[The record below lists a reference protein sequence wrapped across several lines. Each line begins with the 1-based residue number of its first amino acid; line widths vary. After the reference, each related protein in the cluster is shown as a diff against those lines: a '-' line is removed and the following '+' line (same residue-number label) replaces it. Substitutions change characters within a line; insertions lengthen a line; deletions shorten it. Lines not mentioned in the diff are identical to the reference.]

1 MNRAKFNLSSW
12 AIAHQQLVSFLLLII
27 MVGGY
32 LSFTSLSRDEDPAF
46 TIKTAVISAQ
56 WPGATPEEMVNLVTD
71 PIEKAVQEL
80 PWFDSVE
87 SQTRKGFTEITLN
100 LRDDTPPE
108 QVKPVW
114 QQLRKKMQDITAL
127 LPEQVSPP
135 VVNDEYDATYGTI
148 YGITAEGF
156 TLSETRD
163 VVDNIQ
169 RQLRSVKDIGRTIQV
184 GIQTEQVVLSFSAR
198 QLAAMGIAP
207 DEIIAAIRSNNAV
220 TPSGTLRTERDR
232 LSVDVTGTRLTE
244 EALKQITLRKG
255 DRTLALSDIVTIER
269 KPDSTPS
276 PVFHVNGQPALG
288 IAVAMLPG
296 GNMLQFGQD
305 LDLQLAKIQ
314 AGLPQGITIT
324 KIANQPAIVDE
335 AVDGFLHVLMEAIV
349 IVLAVSFVS
358 LGLRAGLVVALAIPI
373 VLALTFT
380 GMELAGIGLQRIS
393 LGALIIALG
402 LLVDDAMITIE
413 SMISHLEKGE
423 PLRKAASSAF
433 VKTAFPMLTGTL
445 VMIAGFIPVGFA
457 KSMAGEYCYSLFAV
471 ILISLISSWI
481 VAVLFSPL
489 SGVWLL
495 SGARV
500 PQHQE
505 SQGRL
510 SRAFERIITLTL
522 QHRLAVTLSS
532 VVLLG
537 CSLWSSQWLKSE
549 FFPSSDRPELLI
561 SLTLPENSTQQLT
574 EKETHR
580 LEAILSKE
588 EGVKQYSSYI
598 GTGAVRFYLPM
609 DLLSDAEN
617 IAQLVVVAKDLDTRN
632 ALQTKLSAILRD
644 RFSDIVTR
652 ISPLELGPPVG
663 WPLKY
668 RVSGPDFNQTR
679 ISARQLSALL
689 AKDNRITGLNLT
701 AGDPQR
707 TVDVKVNQAS
717 ASQAG
722 LTTEQISNVL
732 NMFYTGLPVTALR
745 EQNRRTDVVLQGNEA
760 ERKDLFNLEGLLITT
775 QTGAK
780 VPLSQVASFSWE
792 LTNPVI
798 QRRDREA
805 SVTVQ
810 GDVTG
815 GQNVDSVVSDLTPAI
830 AQFRQQLPPGYSLTV
845 SGVSEES
852 DKGNDSLMSVLP
864 VTVIIMLVVMMIQ
877 LQSYSRVILATL
889 MAPFGFIGVV
899 GALLPSG
906 TPLGFVALLGV
917 IALSGMIIR
926 NAIILISEVDENLK
940 AGLGD
945 SESIRRATLHRSRP
959 IMLTACAAIFGMIP
973 IAGQVFWGPMAFA
986 IIGGLV
992 AATFFTL
999 TLLPALLSYLLEYE
1013 RAKEPGKQIR

>member
-1 MNRAKFNLSSW
+1 MSTGKFNLSSW
-12 AIAHQQLVSFLLLII
+12 AIAHQQMVSFLLLII
-27 MVGGY
+27 MFGGY

-46 TIKTAVISAQ
+46 TIKTALISAQ
-56 WPGATPEEMVNLVTD
+56 WPGATPEEMVSLVTD
-71 PIEKAVQEL
+71 PIEKSVQEL

-87 SQTRKGFTEITLN
+87 SQTRNGSTEVTLN

-114 QQLRKKMQDITAL
+114 QQLRKKMQDITAQ
-127 LPEQVSPP
+127 LPEQVTPP

-148 YGITAEGF
+148 FGITTDGF
-156 TLSETRD
+156 TLTETRD
-163 VVDNIQ
+163 MVDNIQ
-169 RQLRSVKDIGRTIQV
+169 RQLRTVKDIGKTIQI

-198 QLAAMGIAP
+198 QIASMGISP
-207 DEIIAAIRSNNAV
+207 DDIIAAIRHNNAV
-220 TPSGTLRTERDR
+220 TPSGTLRTMNDR
-232 LSVDVTGTRLTE
+232 VSVDVTGTQLTE
-244 EALKQITLRKG
+244 ETLKHIHLTAGGRTVALT
-255 DRTLALSDIVTIER
+255 DIVSIER
-269 KPDSTPS
+269 TREGIPS
-276 PVFHVNGQPALG
+276 PLFHVNGQPAMG

-296 GNMLQFGQD
+296 GNMLQFGHD
-305 LDLQLAKIQ
+305 LDLQLEKIKSD
-314 AGLPQGITIT
+314 LPHGINIT

-358 LGLRAGLVVALAIPI
+358 LGLRAGLVVAVAIPI

-471 ILISLISSWI
+471 IFISLISSWV

-495 SGARV
+495 SGAKIRA
-500 PQHQE
+500 HDE
-505 SQGRL
+505 SKGRL
-510 SRAFERIITLTL
+510 SRAYETLIELTL
-522 QHRLAVTLSS
+522 KHRMAVTLSS
-532 VVLLG
+532 IVFLG
-537 CSLWSSQWLKSE
+537 LSIWSSQWLKSE
-549 FFPSSDRPELLI
+549 FFPASDRPELLI

-574 EKETHR
+574 ERETHR
-580 LEAILSKE
+580 LEDILNKE

-609 DLLSDAEN
+609 DLMSDAEN
-617 IAQLVVVAKDLDTRN
+617 IAQLVVVAKDLESRN

-679 ISARQLSALL
+679 LYARQLSAMM
-689 AKDNRITGLNLT
+689 AKDPRVTGLNLT

-707 TVDVKVNQAS
+707 SVAVNINQAS
-717 ASQAG
+717 ASMTG
-722 LTTEQISNVL
+722 LTTEQISNTL
-732 NMFYTGLPVTALR
+732 NMFYSGLPVTELR
-745 EQNRRTDVVLQGNEA
+745 EQNHRTDVVLQGSEVD
-760 ERKDLFNLEGLLITT
+760 RKNLSGLEGTLITT
-775 QTGAK
+775 PGGAK
-780 VPLSQVASFSWE
+780 IPLSQLASFTWD
-792 LTNPVI
+792 LKNPMI

-810 GDVTG
+810 GDVNS
-815 GQNVDSVVSDLTPAI
+815 GQNVDSVVNDLTPAI
-830 AQFRQQLPPGYSLTV
+830 DRFRQELPAGYTVAV
-845 SGVSEES
+845 SGASEES

-864 VTVIIMLVVMMIQ
+864 VTVIIMLGVMMVQ
-877 LQSYSRVILATL
+877 LQSYSRVVLATL

-899 GALLPSG
+899 AALLPTG

-926 NAIILISEVDENLK
+926 NAIILIAEVDENLK
-940 AGLGD
+940 SGLNNID
-945 SESIRRATLHRSRP
+945 SIRNATLHRARP

-973 IAGQVFWGPMAFA
+973 IARQVFWGPMAFA

-999 TLLPALLSYLLEYE
+999 TLLPALLSYLLEFE
-1013 RAKEPGKQIR
+1013 RRGHQKGH

>member
-1 MNRAKFNLSSW
+1 MNTGKFNLSSW

-27 MVGGY
+27 MAGGY
-32 LSFTSLSRDEDPAF
+32 LSFTLLSRDEDPAF

-56 WPGATPEEMVNLVTD
+56 WPGATPEEMVSLVTD
-71 PIEKAVQEL
+71 PIEKSVQEL

-87 SQTRKGFTEITLN
+87 SQTRNGSTEVTLN
-100 LRDDTPPE
+100 LRDDTPPA

-135 VVNDEYDATYGTI
+135 IVNDEYDATYGTI
-148 YGITAEGF
+148 FGITADGF
-156 TLSETRD
+156 SVSETRD
-163 VVDNIQ
+163 IVDNIQ
-169 RQLRSVKDIGRTIQV
+169 RQLRSVKGIGKTIQV
-184 GIQTEQVVLSFSAR
+184 GIQSEQVMLSFSAR
-198 QLAAMGIAP
+198 QIASMGISP
-207 DEIIAAIRSNNAV
+207 DDIIAAIRDNNAV
-220 TPSGTLRTERDR
+220 TPSGTLRTKNDR
-232 LSVDVTGTRLTE
+232 VSVDVTGTQLTE
-244 EALKQITLRKG
+244 ETLKNTSLNVGGRTIALT
-255 DRTLALSDIVTIER
+255 DIVNIKRTHEGT
-269 KPDSTPS
+269 SS
-276 PVFHVNGQPALG
+276 PLFHVNGQPALG

-305 LDLQLAKIQ
+305 LDLQLEKIKS
-314 AGLPQGITIT
+314 GLPHGITIT

-335 AVDGFLHVLMEAIV
+335 AVDGFLHVLMEAII

-358 LGLRAGLVVALAIPI
+358 LGLRAGLVVAVAIPI

-413 SMISHLEKGE
+413 SMISNLEKGE

-433 VKTAFPMLTGTL
+433 VKTALPMLTGTL

-471 ILISLISSWI
+471 IFISLISSWV

-495 SGARV
+495 SDAKIR
-500 PQHQE
+500 HHDE
-505 SQGRL
+505 SKGRL
-510 SRAFERIITLTL
+510 LCAYEFIIAFTLK
-522 QHRLAVTLSS
+522 HRLAVTLSS
-532 VVLLG
+532 VALLG
-537 CSLWSSQWLKSE
+537 LSVWSSQWLKSE
-549 FFPSSDRPELLI
+549 FFPASDRPELLI

-574 EKETHR
+574 ERETHR
-580 LEAILSKE
+580 LEEIINKE
-588 EGVKQYSSYI
+588 AGVKQYSSYI

-609 DLLSDAEN
+609 DLMSDAEN
-617 IAQLVVVAKDLDTRN
+617 IAQVVVVAKDLEARN
-632 ALQTKLSAILRD
+632 ALQTKLSIILRD
-644 RFSDIVTR
+644 RFSNIVTR

-679 ISARQLSALL
+679 VYAQQLSATM
-689 AKDNRITGLNLT
+689 AKDPRITGLNLT
-701 AGDPQR
+701 TGDPQR
-707 TVDVKVNQAS
+707 SVDVNVNQAY
-717 ASQAG
+717 ASMTG

-732 NMFYTGLPVTALR
+732 NMFYTGLPVTELR
-745 EQNRRTDVVLQGNEA
+745 EKNHRTYVVLQGSEA
-760 ERKDLFNLEGLLITT
+760 DRNNLSNLEGTLITT
-775 QTGAK
+775 HNGAK
-780 VPLSQVASFSWE
+780 VPLSQVASFSWV
-792 LTNPVI
+792 LKNPMI

-805 SVTVQ
+805 SITVQ
-810 GDVTG
+810 GDVNS
-815 GQNVDSVVSDLTPAI
+815 GQNVDNVVNDLTPVI
-830 AQFRQQLPPGYSLTV
+830 ERFKEKLPVGYSVAV
-845 SGVSEES
+845 SGASEES

-864 VTVIIMLVVMMIQ
+864 VTIIIMLGVMMVQ
-877 LQSYSRVILATL
+877 LQSYSRVVLATL
-889 MAPFGFIGVV
+889 MAPFGFV
-899 GALLPSG
+899 GIVCALLPTG

-926 NAIILISEVDENLK
+926 NAIILIAEVDENLK
-940 AGLGD
+940 AGL
-945 SESIRRATLHRSRP
+945 SNIESIHNATLHRARP

-973 IAGQVFWGPMAFA
+973 IARQVFWGPMAFA

-992 AATFFTL
+992 AATIFTL

-1013 RAKEPGKQIR
+1013 HAKKSKGH

>member
-1 MNRAKFNLSSW
+1 MNTGKFNLSSW

-32 LSFTSLSRDEDPAF
+32 LSFTTLSRDEDPAF

-56 WPGATPEEMVNLVTD
+56 WPGATPEEMVSLVTD
-71 PIEKAVQEL
+71 PIEKSVQEL
-80 PWFDSVE
+80 PWFDNVE
-87 SQTRKGFTEITLN
+87 SQTRNGSTVVTLN

-127 LPEQVSPP
+127 LPDQVTPP

-148 YGITAEGF
+148 FGITADGF
-156 TLSETRD
+156 TLTETREM
-163 VVDNIQ
+163 VDNIQ
-169 RQLRSVKDIGRTIQV
+169 RQLRTVKDIGKTIQV
-184 GIQTEQVVLSFSAR
+184 GIQTEQIVLSFSAR
-198 QLAAMGIAP
+198 QIASMGISP
-207 DEIIAAIRSNNAV
+207 DDIIAAIRHNNAV
-220 TPSGTLRTERDR
+220 TPSGTLRTKNDR
-232 LSVDVTGTRLTE
+232 VSIDVTGAQMTE
-244 EALKQITLRKG
+244 EALKHIRLTAG
-255 DRTLALSDIVTIER
+255 GRTVALTDIVSIER
-269 KPDSTPS
+269 TREGTPS
-276 PVFHVNGQPALG
+276 PLFHVNGQPAMG

-296 GNMLQFGQD
+296 GNMLQFGHD
-305 LDLQLAKIQ
+305 LDLQMEKIKSS
-314 AGLPQGITIT
+314 LPHGISIT

-335 AVDGFLHVLMEAIV
+335 AVDGFLHVLREAIV

-358 LGLRAGLVVALAIPI
+358 LGLRAGLVVAVAIPI

-380 GMELAGIGLQRIS
+380 GMDLAGIGLQRIS

-471 ILISLISSWI
+471 IFISLISSWV

-495 SGARV
+495 SGAKIR
-500 PQHQE
+500 PHYD
-505 SQGRL
+505 SKGRL
-510 SRAFERIITLTL
+510 SRAYESLIELTL
-522 QHRLAVTLSS
+522 KHRMAVTLSS
-532 VVLLG
+532 IALLG
-537 CSLWSSQWLKSE
+537 LSVWSSQWLKSE
-549 FFPSSDRPELLI
+549 FFPASDRPELLI

-574 EKETHR
+574 ERESHR
-580 LEAILSKE
+580 LEEILNKE

-609 DLLSDAEN
+609 DLMSDAEN
-617 IAQLVVVAKDLDTRN
+617 IAQLVVVAKDLESRN
-632 ALQTKLSAILRD
+632 ALQTKLSAILRE

-679 ISARQLSALL
+679 LYARQLSAMM
-689 AKDNRITGLNLT
+689 AKDPRVNGLNLT

-707 TVDVKVNQAS
+707 SIVVNINQAS
-717 ASQAG
+717 ASMVG

-732 NMFYTGLPVTALR
+732 NMFYSGLPVTELR
-745 EQNRRTDVVLQGNEA
+745 EQNHRTDVVLQGSEVD
-760 ERKDLFNLEGLLITT
+760 RKNLSGLEGTLITT
-775 QTGAK
+775 PDGAK
-780 VPLSQVASFSWE
+780 IPLSQVASFIWD
-792 LTNPVI
+792 LKNPMI

-810 GDVTG
+810 GDVIS
-815 GQNVDSVVSDLTPAI
+815 GQNVDSVVSDLAPAI
-830 AQFRQQLPPGYSLTV
+830 EQFRQKLPVGYTVAV
-845 SGVSEES
+845 SGASEES

-864 VTVIIMLVVMMIQ
+864 VTVIIMLGVMMVQ
-877 LQSYSRVILATL
+877 LQSYSRVVLATI

-899 GALLPSG
+899 GALLPTG

-926 NAIILISEVDENLK
+926 NAIILIAEVDENLK
-940 AGLGD
+940 AGLSNID
-945 SESIRRATLHRSRP
+945 SIRNAALHRARP

-973 IAGQVFWGPMAFA
+973 IARQVFWGPMAFA

-999 TLLPALLSYLLEYE
+999 TLIPALLSYLLEHE
-1013 RAKEPGKQIR
+1013 RRGQQEGQ

>member
-56 WPGATPEEMVNLVTD
+56 WPGATPEEMVSLVTD

-276 PVFHVNGQPALG
+276 PVFHVNGQPAMG

-358 LGLRAGLVVALAIPI
+358 LGLRAGLVVAVAIPI

-549 FFPSSDRPELLI
+549 FFPASDRPELLI

-689 AKDNRITGLNLT
+689 AKDSRITGLNLT

-717 ASQAG
+717 ASMAG
-722 LTTEQISNVL
+722 LTTEQIANVL
-732 NMFYTGLPVTALR
+732 NMFYSGLPVTALR
-745 EQNRRTDVVLQGNEA
+745 EQKRRTDVVLQGNEA

-805 SVTVQ
+805 SLTVQ

-940 AGLGD
+940 AGLSNG
-945 SESIRRATLHRSRP
+945 ESIRRATLHRARP

>member
-1 MNRAKFNLSSW
+1 MNSSKFNLSSW

-56 WPGATPEEMVNLVTD
+56 WPGATPEEMVSLVTD

-87 SQTRKGFTEITLN
+87 SQTRKGSTEVTLN

-127 LPEQVSPP
+127 LPEQVTPP

-148 YGITAEGF
+148 FGITTDGF
-156 TLSETRD
+156 TLNETRD
-163 VVDNIQ
+163 IVDNIQ
-169 RQLRSVKDIGRTIQV
+169 RQLRTVKDIGKTVQV

-198 QLAAMGIAP
+198 QIASMGISP
-207 DEIIAAIRSNNAV
+207 DDIIAAIRHNNAV
-220 TPSGTLRTERDR
+220 TPSGTLRTINDR
-232 LSVDVTGTRLTE
+232 VSVDVAGTQMTEETLKHIRLTAGGRTV
-244 EALKQITLRKG
+244 ALT
-255 DRTLALSDIVTIER
+255 DIVSIER
-269 KPDSTPS
+269 TREGTPS
-276 PVFHVNGQPALG
+276 PLFQVNGQPAMG

-296 GNMLQFGQD
+296 GNMLQFGHD
-305 LDLQLAKIQ
+305 LDLQLEKIKSD
-314 AGLPQGITIT
+314 LPHGINIT

-358 LGLRAGLVVALAIPI
+358 LGLRAGLVVAIAIPI

-471 ILISLISSWI
+471 IFISLISSWV

-495 SGARV
+495 SGEKIR
-500 PQHQE
+500 PHE
-505 SQGRL
+505 ENKGRL
-510 SRAFERIITLTL
+510 SRAYEALIELTL
-522 QHRLAVTLSS
+522 KHRMAVTLSS
-532 VVLLG
+532 IALLG
-537 CSLWSSQWLKSE
+537 LSVWSSQWLKSE
-549 FFPSSDRPELLI
+549 FFPASDRPELLI

-574 EKETHR
+574 ERETHR
-580 LEAILSKE
+580 LEEILSKE
-588 EGVKQYSSYI
+588 EGLKQYSSYI

-609 DLLSDAEN
+609 DLMSDAEN
-617 IAQLVVVAKDLDTRN
+617 IAQLVVVANDLESRN

-679 ISARQLSALL
+679 LYARQLSAMM
-689 AKDNRITGLNLT
+689 AKDPRVTGLNLT

-707 TVDVKVNQAS
+707 SVAVNVDQAS
-717 ASQAG
+717 ASMTG
-722 LTTEQISNVL
+722 LTTEQISNTL
-732 NMFYTGLPVTALR
+732 NMFYSGLPVTELR
-745 EQNRRTDVVLQGNEA
+745 ERNHRTDVVLQGS
-760 ERKDLFNLEGLLITT
+760 ERDRNNLSGLEGTLITT
-775 QTGAK
+775 PDGAK
-780 VPLSQVASFSWE
+780 IPLSQLASFTWD
-792 LTNPVI
+792 LKNPMI

-810 GDVTG
+810 GDVNS
-815 GQNVDSVVSDLTPAI
+815 GQNVDSVVNDLTPAI
-830 AQFRQQLPPGYSLTV
+830 ERFRQELPAGYTVAV
-845 SGVSEES
+845 SGASEES

-864 VTVIIMLVVMMIQ
+864 VTVIIMLGVMMVQ
-877 LQSYSRVILATL
+877 LQSYSRVVLATL

-899 GALLPSG
+899 GALLPTG

-926 NAIILISEVDENLK
+926 NAIILIAEVDENLK
-940 AGLGD
+940 AGLSNID
-945 SESIRRATLHRSRP
+945 SIRNAALHRARP

-973 IAGQVFWGPMAFA
+973 IARQVFWGPMAFA

-1013 RAKEPGKQIR
+1013 RRGQQKEH

>member
-1 MNRAKFNLSSW
+1 MNTGKFNLSSW

-32 LSFTSLSRDEDPAF
+32 LSFSSLSRDEDPAF

-56 WPGATPEEMVNLVTD
+56 WPGATPEEMVSLVTD
-71 PIEKAVQEL
+71 PIEKSVQEL

-87 SQTRKGFTEITLN
+87 SQTRNGSTEVTLN

-127 LPEQVSPP
+127 LPEQVTPP

-148 YGITAEGF
+148 LGITADGF
-156 TLSETRD
+156 TLTETREM
-163 VVDNIQ
+163 VDNIQ
-169 RQLRSVKDIGRTIQV
+169 SQLRTVKDIGKTIQV
-184 GIQTEQVVLSFSAR
+184 GIQTEQIVLSFSAR
-198 QLAAMGIAP
+198 QIASMGISP
-207 DEIIAAIRSNNAV
+207 DDIIAAIRHNNAV
-220 TPSGTLRTERDR
+220 TPSGTLRTKNDR
-232 LSVDVTGTRLTE
+232 VSIDVTGAQMTE
-244 EALKQITLRKG
+244 ESLKHIHLTAGGRTVALT
-255 DRTLALSDIVTIER
+255 DIVSIER
-269 KPDSTPS
+269 TREGTPS
-276 PVFHVNGQPALG
+276 PLFHVNGQPAMG
-288 IAVAMLPG
+288 IAIAMLPG
-296 GNMLQFGQD
+296 GNMLQFGHD
-305 LDLQLAKIQ
+305 LDLQLEKIKSD
-314 AGLPQGITIT
+314 LPHGINIT

-358 LGLRAGLVVALAIPI
+358 LGLRAGLVVAVAIPI

-380 GMELAGIGLQRIS
+380 GMDLAGIGLQRIS

-471 ILISLISSWI
+471 IFISLISSWV

-495 SGARV
+495 SGAKIRS
-500 PQHQE
+500 HDE
-505 SQGRL
+505 SKGRL
-510 SRAFERIITLTL
+510 SRAYESLIELTL
-522 QHRLAVTLSS
+522 KHRMAVTLSS
-532 VVLLG
+532 IALLG
-537 CSLWSSQWLKSE
+537 LSVWSSQWLKSE
-549 FFPSSDRPELLI
+549 FFPASDRPELLI

-574 EKETHR
+574 ERETHR
-580 LEAILSKE
+580 LEEILNKE

-609 DLLSDAEN
+609 DLMSDAEN
-617 IAQLVVVAKDLDTRN
+617 IAQLVVVAKDLESRN
-632 ALQTKLSAILRD
+632 TLQTKLSAILRD

-679 ISARQLSALL
+679 LYARQLSAMM
-689 AKDNRITGLNLT
+689 AKDPRVTGLNLT

-707 TVDVKVNQAS
+707 SVAVNVNQAS
-717 ASQAG
+717 ASMAG
-722 LTTEQISNVL
+722 LNTEQISNVL
-732 NMFYTGLPVTALR
+732 NMFYSGLPVTELR
-745 EQNRRTDVVLQGNEA
+745 EQNHRTDVVLQGSEVD
-760 ERKDLFNLEGLLITT
+760 RKNLSGLEGTLITT
-775 QTGAK
+775 QDGAK
-780 VPLSQVASFSWE
+780 IPLSQVASFSWD
-792 LTNPVI
+792 LKNPMI

-810 GDVTG
+810 GDVIS
-815 GQNVDSVVSDLTPAI
+815 GQNVDSVVIDLAPAI
-830 AQFRQQLPPGYSLTV
+830 EKLRQKLPVGYTVAV
-845 SGVSEES
+845 SGASEES

-864 VTVIIMLVVMMIQ
+864 VTVIIMLGVMMVQ
-877 LQSYSRVILATL
+877 LQSYSRVVLATL

-899 GALLPSG
+899 GALLPTG

-926 NAIILISEVDENLK
+926 NAIILIAEVDENLK
-940 AGLGD
+940 TGQSNTD
-945 SESIRRATLHRSRP
+945 SIRNAALHRARP

-973 IAGQVFWGPMAFA
+973 IARQVFWGPMAFA
-986 IIGGLV
+986 IIGGLF

-999 TLLPALLSYLLEYE
+999 TLLPALLSYLLEHE
-1013 RAKEPGKQIR
+1013 HRGQLEGQ

>member
-1 MNRAKFNLSSW
+1 MSTGKFNLSSW
-12 AIAHQQLVSFLLLII
+12 AIAHQQMVSFLLLII
-27 MVGGY
+27 MFGGY

-46 TIKTAVISAQ
+46 TIKTALISAQ
-56 WPGATPEEMVNLVTD
+56 WPGATPEEMVSLVTD
-71 PIEKAVQEL
+71 PIEKSVQEL

-87 SQTRKGFTEITLN
+87 SQTRNGSTEVTLN

-114 QQLRKKMQDITAL
+114 QQLRKKMQDITAQ
-127 LPEQVSPP
+127 LPEQVTPP

-148 YGITAEGF
+148 FGITTDGF
-156 TLSETRD
+156 TLTETRD
-163 VVDNIQ
+163 MVDNIQ
-169 RQLRSVKDIGRTIQV
+169 RQLRTVKDIGKTIQI

-198 QLAAMGIAP
+198 QIASMGISP
-207 DEIIAAIRSNNAV
+207 DDIIAAIRHNNAV
-220 TPSGTLRTERDR
+220 TPSGTLRTMNDR
-232 LSVDVTGTRLTE
+232 VSVDVTGTQLTE
-244 EALKQITLRKG
+244 ETLKHIHLTAGGRTVALT
-255 DRTLALSDIVTIER
+255 DIVSIER
-269 KPDSTPS
+269 TREGIPS
-276 PVFHVNGQPALG
+276 PLFHVNGQPAMG

-296 GNMLQFGQD
+296 GNMLQFGHD
-305 LDLQLAKIQ
+305 LDLQLEKIKSD
-314 AGLPQGITIT
+314 LPHGINIT

-358 LGLRAGLVVALAIPI
+358 LGLRAGLVVAVAIPI

-471 ILISLISSWI
+471 IFISLISSWV

-495 SGARV
+495 SGAKIRA
-500 PQHQE
+500 HDE
-505 SQGRL
+505 SKGRL
-510 SRAFERIITLTL
+510 SRAYETLIELTL
-522 QHRLAVTLSS
+522 KHRMAVTLSS
-532 VVLLG
+532 IVFLG
-537 CSLWSSQWLKSE
+537 LSIWSSQWLKSE
-549 FFPSSDRPELLI
+549 FFPASDRPELLI

-574 EKETHR
+574 ERETHR
-580 LEAILSKE
+580 LEDILNKE

-609 DLLSDAEN
+609 DLMSDAEN
-617 IAQLVVVAKDLDTRN
+617 IAQLVVVAKDLESRN

-679 ISARQLSALL
+679 LYARQLSAMM
-689 AKDNRITGLNLT
+689 AKDPRVTGLNLT

-707 TVDVKVNQAS
+707 SVAVNVNQAS
-717 ASQAG
+717 ASMTG
-722 LTTEQISNVL
+722 LTTQQISNTL
-732 NMFYTGLPVTALR
+732 NMFYSGLPVTELR
-745 EQNRRTDVVLQGNEA
+745 EQNHRTDVVLQGSEVD
-760 ERKDLFNLEGLLITT
+760 RKNLSGLEGTLITT
-775 QTGAK
+775 PGGAK
-780 VPLSQVASFSWE
+780 IPLSQLASFTWD
-792 LTNPVI
+792 LKNPMI

-810 GDVTG
+810 GDVNS
-815 GQNVDSVVSDLTPAI
+815 GQNVDSVVNDLTPAI
-830 AQFRQQLPPGYSLTV
+830 DRFRQELPAGYTVAV
-845 SGVSEES
+845 SGASEES

-864 VTVIIMLVVMMIQ
+864 VTVIIMLGVMMVQ
-877 LQSYSRVILATL
+877 LQSYSRVVLATL

-899 GALLPSG
+899 AALLPTG

-926 NAIILISEVDENLK
+926 NAIILIAEVDENLK
-940 AGLGD
+940 SGLNNID
-945 SESIRRATLHRSRP
+945 SIRNATLHRARP

-973 IAGQVFWGPMAFA
+973 IARQVFWGPMAFA

-999 TLLPALLSYLLEYE
+999 TLLPALLSYLLEFE
-1013 RAKEPGKQIR
+1013 RRGHQKGH

>member
-1 MNRAKFNLSSW
+1 MSTGKFNLSSW
-12 AIAHQQLVSFLLLII
+12 AIAHQQMVSFLLLII
-27 MVGGY
+27 MFGGY

-46 TIKTAVISAQ
+46 TIKTALISAQ
-56 WPGATPEEMVNLVTD
+56 WPGATPEEMVSLVTD
-71 PIEKAVQEL
+71 PIEKSVQEL

-87 SQTRKGFTEITLN
+87 SQTRNGSTEVTLN

-114 QQLRKKMQDITAL
+114 QQLRKKMQDITAQ
-127 LPEQVSPP
+127 LPEQVTPP

-148 YGITAEGF
+148 FGITTDGF
-156 TLSETRD
+156 TLTETRD
-163 VVDNIQ
+163 MVDNIQ
-169 RQLRSVKDIGRTIQV
+169 RQLRTVKDIGKTIQI

-198 QLAAMGIAP
+198 QIASMGISP
-207 DEIIAAIRSNNAV
+207 DDIIAAIRHNNAV
-220 TPSGTLRTERDR
+220 TPSGTLRTMNDR
-232 LSVDVTGTRLTE
+232 VSVDVTGTQLTE
-244 EALKQITLRKG
+244 ETLKHIHLTAGGRTVALT
-255 DRTLALSDIVTIER
+255 DIVSIER
-269 KPDSTPS
+269 TREGIPS
-276 PVFHVNGQPALG
+276 PLFHVNGQPAMG

-296 GNMLQFGQD
+296 GNMLQFGHD
-305 LDLQLAKIQ
+305 LDLQLEKIKSD
-314 AGLPQGITIT
+314 LPHGINIT

-358 LGLRAGLVVALAIPI
+358 LGLRAGLVVAVAIPI

-471 ILISLISSWI
+471 IFISLISSWV

-495 SGARV
+495 SGAKIRA
-500 PQHQE
+500 HDE
-505 SQGRL
+505 SKGRL
-510 SRAFERIITLTL
+510 SRAYETLIELTL
-522 QHRLAVTLSS
+522 KHRMAVTLSS
-532 VVLLG
+532 IVFLG
-537 CSLWSSQWLKSE
+537 LSIWSSQWLKSE
-549 FFPSSDRPELLI
+549 FFPASDRPELLI

-574 EKETHR
+574 ERETHR
-580 LEAILSKE
+580 LEDILNKE

-609 DLLSDAEN
+609 DLMSDAEN
-617 IAQLVVVAKDLDTRN
+617 IAQLVVVAKDLESRN

-679 ISARQLSALL
+679 LYARQLSAMM
-689 AKDNRITGLNLT
+689 AKDPRVTGLNLT

-707 TVDVKVNQAS
+707 SVAVNVNQAS
-717 ASQAG
+717 ASMTG
-722 LTTEQISNVL
+722 LTTQQISNTL
-732 NMFYTGLPVTALR
+732 NMFYSGLPVTELR
-745 EQNRRTDVVLQGNEA
+745 EQNHRTDVVLQGSEVD
-760 ERKDLFNLEGLLITT
+760 RKNLSGQEGTLITT
-775 QTGAK
+775 PGGAK
-780 VPLSQVASFSWE
+780 IPLSQLASFTWD
-792 LTNPVI
+792 LKNPMI

-810 GDVTG
+810 GDVNS
-815 GQNVDSVVSDLTPAI
+815 GQNVDSVVNDLTPAI
-830 AQFRQQLPPGYSLTV
+830 DRFRQELPAGYTVAV
-845 SGVSEES
+845 SGASEES

-864 VTVIIMLVVMMIQ
+864 VTVIIMLGVMMVQ
-877 LQSYSRVILATL
+877 LQSYSRVVLATL

-899 GALLPSG
+899 AALLPTG

-926 NAIILISEVDENLK
+926 NAIILIAEVDENLK
-940 AGLGD
+940 SGLNNID
-945 SESIRRATLHRSRP
+945 SIRNATLHRARP

-973 IAGQVFWGPMAFA
+973 IARQVFWGPMAFA

-999 TLLPALLSYLLEYE
+999 TLLPALLSYLLEFE
-1013 RAKEPGKQIR
+1013 RRGHQKGH

>member
-1 MNRAKFNLSSW
+1 MNTSKFNLSSW
-12 AIAHQQLVSFLLLII
+12 AIAHQQMVSFLLLII

-46 TIKTAVISAQ
+46 TIKTALISAQ
-56 WPGATPEEMVNLVTD
+56 WPGATPEEMVSLVTD
-71 PIEKAVQEL
+71 PIEKSVQEL

-87 SQTRKGFTEITLN
+87 SQTRNGSTEVTLN

-127 LPEQVSPP
+127 LPEQVTPP

-148 YGITAEGF
+148 FGITADGF
-156 TLSETRD
+156 TLTETRD
-163 VVDNIQ
+163 MVDNIQ
-169 RQLRSVKDIGRTIQV
+169 RQLRTVKDIGKTIQI

-198 QLAAMGIAP
+198 QIASMGISP
-207 DEIIAAIRSNNAV
+207 DDIIDAIRHNNAV
-220 TPSGTLRTERDR
+220 TPSGTLRTMNDR
-232 LSVDVTGTRLTE
+232 VSVDVTGTQLTEKTLKHIRLTAGGRTV
-244 EALKQITLRKG
+244 ALT
-255 DRTLALSDIVTIER
+255 DIVSIER
-269 KPDSTPS
+269 TREGIPS
-276 PVFHVNGQPALG
+276 PLFHVNGQPAMG

-296 GNMLQFGQD
+296 GNMLQFGHA
-305 LDLQLAKIQ
+305 LDLQLEKIKSD
-314 AGLPQGITIT
+314 LPHGINIT

-358 LGLRAGLVVALAIPI
+358 LGLRAGLVVAVAIPI

-471 ILISLISSWI
+471 IFISLISSWV

-495 SGARV
+495 SGAKIRA
-500 PQHQE
+500 HDG
-505 SQGRL
+505 SKGRL
-510 SRAFERIITLTL
+510 SRAYEALIELTL
-522 QHRLAVTLSS
+522 KHRMVVTLSS
-532 VVLLG
+532 IVLLG
-537 CSLWSSQWLKSE
+537 LSVWSSQWLKSE
-549 FFPSSDRPELLI
+549 FFPASDRPELLI

-574 EKETHR
+574 ERETHR
-580 LEAILSKE
+580 LEDILNKE

-609 DLLSDAEN
+609 DLMSDAEN
-617 IAQLVVVAKDLDTRN
+617 IAQLVVVAKDLESRN

-679 ISARQLSALL
+679 LYARQLSAIM
-689 AKDNRITGLNLT
+689 AKDPRVAGLNLT

-707 TVDVKVNQAS
+707 SVAVNINQAS
-717 ASQAG
+717 ASMTG
-722 LTTEQISNVL
+722 LTTEQISNTL
-732 NMFYTGLPVTALR
+732 NMFYSGLPVTELR
-745 EQNRRTDVVLQGNEA
+745 EQNHRTDVVLQGSEVD
-760 ERKDLFNLEGLLITT
+760 RKNLSGLEGTLITT
-775 QTGAK
+775 PGGAK
-780 VPLSQVASFSWE
+780 IPLSQLASFTWD
-792 LTNPVI
+792 LKNPMI

-810 GDVTG
+810 GDVNS
-815 GQNVDSVVSDLTPAI
+815 GQNVDSVVNDLTPAI
-830 AQFRQQLPPGYSLTV
+830 ERFRQELPAGYTVAV
-845 SGVSEES
+845 SGASEES

-864 VTVIIMLVVMMIQ
+864 VTVIIMLGVMMVQ
-877 LQSYSRVILATL
+877 LQSYSRVVLATL

-899 GALLPSG
+899 AALLPTG

-926 NAIILISEVDENLK
+926 NAIILIAEVDENLK
-940 AGLGD
+940 SGLNNID
-945 SESIRRATLHRSRP
+945 SIRNATLHRARP
-959 IMLTACAAIFGMIP
+959 IILTACAAIFGMIP
-973 IAGQVFWGPMAFA
+973 IARQVFWGPMAFA

-999 TLLPALLSYLLEYE
+999 TLLPALLSYLLEFE
-1013 RAKEPGKQIR
+1013 RRGHQKGH

>member
-1 MNRAKFNLSSW
+1 
-12 AIAHQQLVSFLLLII
+12 
-27 MVGGY
+27 
-32 LSFTSLSRDEDPAF
+32 
-46 TIKTAVISAQ
+46 
-56 WPGATPEEMVNLVTD
+56 
-71 PIEKAVQEL
+71 
-80 PWFDSVE
+80 
-87 SQTRKGFTEITLN
+87 
-100 LRDDTPPE
+100 
-108 QVKPVW
+108 
-114 QQLRKKMQDITAL
+114 
-127 LPEQVSPP
+127 
-135 VVNDEYDATYGTI
+135 
-148 YGITAEGF
+148 
-156 TLSETRD
+156 
-163 VVDNIQ
+163 
-169 RQLRSVKDIGRTIQV
+169 
-184 GIQTEQVVLSFSAR
+184 
-198 QLAAMGIAP
+198 MGISP
-207 DEIIAAIRSNNAV
+207 DDIIAAIRHNNAV
-220 TPSGTLRTERDR
+220 TPSGTLRTMNDR
-232 LSVDVTGTRLTE
+232 VSVDVTGTQLTE
-244 EALKQITLRKG
+244 ETLKHIHLTAGGRTVALT
-255 DRTLALSDIVTIER
+255 DIVSIER
-269 KPDSTPS
+269 TREGIPS
-276 PVFHVNGQPALG
+276 PLFHVNGQPAMG

-296 GNMLQFGQD
+296 GNMLQFGHD
-305 LDLQLAKIQ
+305 LDLQLEKIKSD
-314 AGLPQGITIT
+314 LPHGINIT

-358 LGLRAGLVVALAIPI
+358 LGLRAGLVVAVAIPI

-471 ILISLISSWI
+471 IFISLISSWV

-495 SGARV
+495 SGAKIRA
-500 PQHQE
+500 HDE
-505 SQGRL
+505 SKGRL
-510 SRAFERIITLTL
+510 SRAYETLIELTL
-522 QHRLAVTLSS
+522 KHRMAVTLSS
-532 VVLLG
+532 IVFLG
-537 CSLWSSQWLKSE
+537 LSIWSSQWLKSE
-549 FFPSSDRPELLI
+549 FFPASDRPELLI

-574 EKETHR
+574 ERETHR
-580 LEAILSKE
+580 LEDILNKE

-609 DLLSDAEN
+609 DLMSDAEN
-617 IAQLVVVAKDLDTRN
+617 IAQLVVVAKDLESRN

-679 ISARQLSALL
+679 LYARQLSAMM
-689 AKDNRITGLNLT
+689 AKDPRVTGLNLT

-707 TVDVKVNQAS
+707 SVAVNVNQAS
-717 ASQAG
+717 ASMTG
-722 LTTEQISNVL
+722 LTTQQISNTL
-732 NMFYTGLPVTALR
+732 NMFYSGLPVTELR
-745 EQNRRTDVVLQGNEA
+745 EQNHRTDVVLQGSEVD
-760 ERKDLFNLEGLLITT
+760 RKNLSGQEGTLITT
-775 QTGAK
+775 PGGAK
-780 VPLSQVASFSWE
+780 IPLSQLASFTWD
-792 LTNPVI
+792 LKNPMI

-810 GDVTG
+810 GDVNS
-815 GQNVDSVVSDLTPAI
+815 GQNVDSVVNDLTPAI
-830 AQFRQQLPPGYSLTV
+830 DRFRQELPAGYTVAV
-845 SGVSEES
+845 SGASEES

-864 VTVIIMLVVMMIQ
+864 VTVIIMLGVMMVQ
-877 LQSYSRVILATL
+877 LQSYSRVVLATL

-899 GALLPSG
+899 AALLPTG

-926 NAIILISEVDENLK
+926 NAIILIAEVDENLK
-940 AGLGD
+940 SGLNNID
-945 SESIRRATLHRSRP
+945 SIRNATLHRARP

-973 IAGQVFWGPMAFA
+973 IARQVFWGPMAFA

-999 TLLPALLSYLLEYE
+999 TLLPALLSYLLEFE
-1013 RAKEPGKQIR
+1013 RRGHQKGH

>member
-1 MNRAKFNLSSW
+1 MNTGKFNLSSW

-56 WPGATPEEMVNLVTD
+56 WPGATPEEMVSLVTE
-71 PIEKAVQEL
+71 PIEKSVQEL

-87 SQTRKGFTEITLN
+87 SQTRNGSTEVTLN

-114 QQLRKKMQDITAL
+114 QQLRKKMQDITAQ
-127 LPEQVSPP
+127 LPEQVTLPA
-135 VVNDEYDATYGTI
+135 VNDEYDATYGTI
-148 YGITAEGF
+148 FGITTDGF
-156 TLSETRD
+156 TLTETRD
-163 VVDNIQ
+163 IVDNIQ
-169 RQLRSVKDIGRTIQV
+169 RQLRTVKDIGKTIQV
-184 GIQTEQVVLSFSAR
+184 GIQTERVVLSFSAR
-198 QLAAMGIAP
+198 QIASLGISP
-207 DEIIAAIRSNNAV
+207 DDIISAIKHNNAV
-220 TPSGTLRTERDR
+220 TPSGTLRTRDDR
-232 LSVDVTGTRLTE
+232 VSVDVTGAQMTE
-244 EALKQITLRKG
+244 ETLKHFHLTAGGRTVALT
-255 DRTLALSDIVTIER
+255 DIVSIER
-269 KPDSTPS
+269 TQEGIPS
-276 PVFHVNGQPALG
+276 PLFHVNGHPAMG

-296 GNMLQFGQD
+296 GNMLQFGHD
-305 LDLQLAKIQ
+305 LDLQLEKIK
-314 AGLPQGITIT
+314 AELPHGINIT

-358 LGLRAGLVVALAIPI
+358 LGLRAGLVVAVAIPI

-471 ILISLISSWI
+471 VFISLLSSWI

-495 SGARV
+495 SGAKIHPHDERK
-500 PQHQE
+500 
-505 SQGRL
+505 GRL
-510 SRAFERIITLTL
+510 SRAYEAAIAFTLE
-522 QHRLAVTLSS
+522 HRLAVTLSS
-532 VVLLG
+532 VALLG
-537 CSLWSSQWLKSE
+537 LSVWSSQWLKSE
-549 FFPSSDRPELLI
+549 FFPASDRPELLI

-574 EKETHR
+574 ERETHR
-580 LEAILSKE
+580 LEEILDKE

-609 DLLSDAEN
+609 DLMSDAEN
-617 IAQLVVVAKDLDTRN
+617 IAQLVVVAKDLEARN
-632 ALQTKLSAILRD
+632 ALQSRLSAILRD

-679 ISARQLSALL
+679 IYARQLSAVM
-689 AKDNRITGLNLT
+689 AKDPRVTGLNLT

-707 TVDVKVNQAS
+707 SVDVKV
-717 ASQAG
+717 SQATVSMTG
-722 LTTEQISNVL
+722 LTTEQISNFL
-732 NMFYTGLPVTALR
+732 DMFYTGLTVTELR
-745 EQNRRTDVVLQGNEA
+745 EQNHRTEVVLQGSEA
-760 ERKDLFNLEGLLITT
+760 DRNNLSGLEGTLITT
-775 QTGAK
+775 SDGTK
-780 VPLSQVASFSWE
+780 IPLSQVATFSWG
-792 LTNPVI
+792 LKNPII
-798 QRRDREA
+798 QRRNREA

-810 GDVTG
+810 GDVVR
-815 GQNVDSVVSDLTPAI
+815 GQNVDSLVSDLTPAI
-830 AQFRQQLPPGYSLTV
+830 EEFRQKLPAGYSVEV
-845 SGVSEES
+845 SGASEES

-864 VTVIIMLVVMMIQ
+864 VTIIIMLGVMMIQ
-877 LQSYSRVILATL
+877 LQSYSRVVLATL

-899 GALLPSG
+899 GALLPTG

-926 NAIILISEVDENLK
+926 NAIILIAEVDENLK
-940 AGLGD
+940 SGLSNFD
-945 SESIRRATLHRSRP
+945 SIHNAALHRTRP
-959 IMLTACAAIFGMIP
+959 ILLTACAAIFGMIP
-973 IAGQVFWGPMAFA
+973 IARQVFWGPMAFA

-999 TLLPALLSYLLEYE
+999 TLLPALLSYLLEFEY
-1013 RAKEPGKQIR
+1013 RKKQKGR

>member
-1 MNRAKFNLSSW
+1 MSTGKFNLSSW
-12 AIAHQQLVSFLLLII
+12 AIAHQQMVSFLLLII
-27 MVGGY
+27 MFGGY

-46 TIKTAVISAQ
+46 TIKTALISAQ
-56 WPGATPEEMVNLVTD
+56 WPGATPEEMVSLVTD
-71 PIEKAVQEL
+71 PIEKSVQEL

-87 SQTRKGFTEITLN
+87 SQTRNGSTEVTLN

-114 QQLRKKMQDITAL
+114 QQLRKKMQDITAQ
-127 LPEQVSPP
+127 LPEQVTPP

-148 YGITAEGF
+148 FGITTDGF
-156 TLSETRD
+156 TLTETRD
-163 VVDNIQ
+163 MVDNIQ
-169 RQLRSVKDIGRTIQV
+169 CQLRTVKDIGKTIQI

-198 QLAAMGIAP
+198 QIASMGISP
-207 DEIIAAIRSNNAV
+207 DDIIAAIRHNNAV
-220 TPSGTLRTERDR
+220 TPSGTLRTMNDR
-232 LSVDVTGTRLTE
+232 VSVDVTGTQLTE
-244 EALKQITLRKG
+244 ETLKHIHLTAGGRTVALT
-255 DRTLALSDIVTIER
+255 DIVSIER
-269 KPDSTPS
+269 TREGIPS
-276 PVFHVNGQPALG
+276 PLFHVNGQPAMG

-296 GNMLQFGQD
+296 GNMLQFGHD
-305 LDLQLAKIQ
+305 LDLQLEKIKSD
-314 AGLPQGITIT
+314 LPHGINIT

-358 LGLRAGLVVALAIPI
+358 LGLRAGLVVAVAIPI

-471 ILISLISSWI
+471 IFISLISSWV

-495 SGARV
+495 SGAKIRA
-500 PQHQE
+500 HDE
-505 SQGRL
+505 SKGRL
-510 SRAFERIITLTL
+510 SRAYETLIELTL
-522 QHRLAVTLSS
+522 KHRMAVTLSS
-532 VVLLG
+532 IVFLG
-537 CSLWSSQWLKSE
+537 LSIWSSQWLKSE
-549 FFPSSDRPELLI
+549 FFPASDRPELLI

-580 LEAILSKE
+580 LEDILNKE

-609 DLLSDAEN
+609 DLMSDAEN
-617 IAQLVVVAKDLDTRN
+617 IAQLVVVAKDLESRN

-679 ISARQLSALL
+679 LYARQLSAMM
-689 AKDNRITGLNLT
+689 AKDPRVTGLNLT

-707 TVDVKVNQAS
+707 SVAVNVNQAS
-717 ASQAG
+717 ASMTG
-722 LTTEQISNVL
+722 LTTQQISNTL
-732 NMFYTGLPVTALR
+732 NMFYSGLPVTELR
-745 EQNRRTDVVLQGNEA
+745 EQNHRTDVVLQGSEVD
-760 ERKDLFNLEGLLITT
+760 RKNLSGLEGTLITT
-775 QTGAK
+775 PGGAK
-780 VPLSQVASFSWE
+780 IPLSQLASFTWD
-792 LTNPVI
+792 LKNPMI

-810 GDVTG
+810 GDVNS
-815 GQNVDSVVSDLTPAI
+815 GQNVDSVVNDLTPAI
-830 AQFRQQLPPGYSLTV
+830 DRFRQELPAGYTVAV
-845 SGVSEES
+845 SGASEES

-864 VTVIIMLVVMMIQ
+864 VTVIIMLGVMMVQ
-877 LQSYSRVILATL
+877 LQSYSRVVLATL

-899 GALLPSG
+899 AALLPTG

-926 NAIILISEVDENLK
+926 NAIILIAEVDENLK
-940 AGLGD
+940 SGLNNID
-945 SESIRRATLHRSRP
+945 SIRNATLHRARP

-973 IAGQVFWGPMAFA
+973 IARQVFWGPMAFA

-999 TLLPALLSYLLEYE
+999 TLLPALLSYLLEFE
-1013 RAKEPGKQIR
+1013 RRGHQKGH

>member
-1 MNRAKFNLSSW
+1 M
-12 AIAHQQLVSFLLLII
+12 VSFLLLII
-27 MVGGY
+27 MFGGY

-46 TIKTAVISAQ
+46 TIKTALISAQ
-56 WPGATPEEMVNLVTD
+56 WPGATPEEMVSLVTD
-71 PIEKAVQEL
+71 PIEKSVQEL

-87 SQTRKGFTEITLN
+87 SQTRNGSTEVTLN

-114 QQLRKKMQDITAL
+114 QQLRKKMQDITAQ
-127 LPEQVSPP
+127 LPEQVTPP

-148 YGITAEGF
+148 FGITTDGF
-156 TLSETRD
+156 TLTETRD
-163 VVDNIQ
+163 MVDNIQ
-169 RQLRSVKDIGRTIQV
+169 RQLRTVKDIGKTIQI

-198 QLAAMGIAP
+198 QIASMGISP
-207 DEIIAAIRSNNAV
+207 DDIIAAIRHNNAV
-220 TPSGTLRTERDR
+220 TPSGTLRTMNDR
-232 LSVDVTGTRLTE
+232 VSVDVTGTQLTE
-244 EALKQITLRKG
+244 ETLKHIHLTAGGRTVALT
-255 DRTLALSDIVTIER
+255 DIVSIER
-269 KPDSTPS
+269 TREGIPS
-276 PVFHVNGQPALG
+276 PLFHVNGQPAMG

-296 GNMLQFGQD
+296 GNMLQFGHD
-305 LDLQLAKIQ
+305 LDLQLEKIKSD
-314 AGLPQGITIT
+314 LPHGINIT

-358 LGLRAGLVVALAIPI
+358 LGLRAGLVVAVAIPI

-471 ILISLISSWI
+471 IFISLISSWV

-495 SGARV
+495 SGAKIRA
-500 PQHQE
+500 HDE
-505 SQGRL
+505 SKGRL
-510 SRAFERIITLTL
+510 SRAYETLIELTL
-522 QHRLAVTLSS
+522 KHRMAVTLSS
-532 VVLLG
+532 IVFLG
-537 CSLWSSQWLKSE
+537 LSIWSSQWLKSE
-549 FFPSSDRPELLI
+549 FFPASDRPELLI

-580 LEAILSKE
+580 LEDILNKE

-609 DLLSDAEN
+609 DLMSDAEN
-617 IAQLVVVAKDLDTRN
+617 IAQLVVVAKDLESRN

-679 ISARQLSALL
+679 LYARQLSAMM
-689 AKDNRITGLNLT
+689 AKDPRVTGLNLT

-707 TVDVKVNQAS
+707 SVAVNVNQAS
-717 ASQAG
+717 ASMTG
-722 LTTEQISNVL
+722 LTTQQISNTL
-732 NMFYTGLPVTALR
+732 NMFYSGLPVTELR
-745 EQNRRTDVVLQGNEA
+745 EQNHRTDVVLQGSEVD
-760 ERKDLFNLEGLLITT
+760 RKNLSGLEGTLITT
-775 QTGAK
+775 PGGAK
-780 VPLSQVASFSWE
+780 IPLSQLASFTWD
-792 LTNPVI
+792 LKNPMI

-810 GDVTG
+810 GDVNS
-815 GQNVDSVVSDLTPAI
+815 GQNVDSVVNDLTPAI
-830 AQFRQQLPPGYSLTV
+830 DRFRQELPAGYTVAV
-845 SGVSEES
+845 SGASEES

-864 VTVIIMLVVMMIQ
+864 VTVIIMLGVMMVQ
-877 LQSYSRVILATL
+877 LQSYSRVVLATL

-899 GALLPSG
+899 AALLPTG

-926 NAIILISEVDENLK
+926 NAIILIAEVDENLK
-940 AGLGD
+940 SGLNNID
-945 SESIRRATLHRSRP
+945 SIRNATLHRARP

-973 IAGQVFWGPMAFA
+973 IARQVFWGPMAFA

-999 TLLPALLSYLLEYE
+999 TLLPALLSYLLEFE
-1013 RAKEPGKQIR
+1013 RRGHQKGH

>member
-1 MNRAKFNLSSW
+1 MSTGKFNLSSW
-12 AIAHQQLVSFLLLII
+12 AIAHQQMVSFLLLII
-27 MVGGY
+27 MFGGY

-46 TIKTAVISAQ
+46 TIKTALISAQ
-56 WPGATPEEMVNLVTD
+56 WPGATPEEMVSLVTD
-71 PIEKAVQEL
+71 PIEKSVQEL

-87 SQTRKGFTEITLN
+87 SQTRNGSTEVTLN

-114 QQLRKKMQDITAL
+114 QQLRKKMQDITAQ
-127 LPEQVSPP
+127 LPEQVTPP

-148 YGITAEGF
+148 FGITTDGF
-156 TLSETRD
+156 TLTETRD
-163 VVDNIQ
+163 MVDNIQ
-169 RQLRSVKDIGRTIQV
+169 RQLRTVKDIGKTIQI

-198 QLAAMGIAP
+198 QIASMGISP
-207 DEIIAAIRSNNAV
+207 DDIIAAIRHNNAV
-220 TPSGTLRTERDR
+220 TPSGTLRTMNDR
-232 LSVDVTGTRLTE
+232 VSVDVTGTQLTE
-244 EALKQITLRKG
+244 ETLKHIHLTAGGRTVALT
-255 DRTLALSDIVTIER
+255 DIVSIER
-269 KPDSTPS
+269 TREGIPS
-276 PVFHVNGQPALG
+276 PLFHVNGQPAMG

-296 GNMLQFGQD
+296 GNMLQFGHD
-305 LDLQLAKIQ
+305 LDLQLEKIKSD
-314 AGLPQGITIT
+314 LPHGINIT

-358 LGLRAGLVVALAIPI
+358 LGLRAGLVVAVAIPI

-471 ILISLISSWI
+471 IFISLISSWV

-495 SGARV
+495 SGAKIRA
-500 PQHQE
+500 HDE
-505 SQGRL
+505 SKGRL
-510 SRAFERIITLTL
+510 SRAYETLIELTL
-522 QHRLAVTLSS
+522 KHRMAVTLSS
-532 VVLLG
+532 IVFLG
-537 CSLWSSQWLKSE
+537 LSIWSSQWLKSE
-549 FFPSSDRPELLI
+549 FFPASDRPELLI

-574 EKETHR
+574 ERETHR
-580 LEAILSKE
+580 LEDILNKE

-609 DLLSDAEN
+609 DLMSDAEN
-617 IAQLVVVAKDLDTRN
+617 IAQLVVVAKDLESRN

-679 ISARQLSALL
+679 LYARQLSAMM
-689 AKDNRITGLNLT
+689 AKDPRVTGLNLT

-707 TVDVKVNQAS
+707 SVAVNVNQAS
-717 ASQAG
+717 ASMTG
-722 LTTEQISNVL
+722 LTTQQISNTL
-732 NMFYTGLPVTALR
+732 NMFYSGLPVTELR
-745 EQNRRTDVVLQGNEA
+745 EQNHRTDVVLQGSEVD
-760 ERKDLFNLEGLLITT
+760 RKNLSGLEGTLITT
-775 QTGAK
+775 PGGAK
-780 VPLSQVASFSWE
+780 IPLSQLASFTWD
-792 LTNPVI
+792 LKNPMI

-810 GDVTG
+810 GDVNS
-815 GQNVDSVVSDLTPAI
+815 GQNVDSVVNDLTPAI
-830 AQFRQQLPPGYSLTV
+830 DRFRQELPAGYTVAV
-845 SGVSEES
+845 SGASEES

-864 VTVIIMLVVMMIQ
+864 VTVIIMLGVMMVQ
-877 LQSYSRVILATL
+877 LQSYSRVVLATL

-899 GALLPSG
+899 AALLPTG

-926 NAIILISEVDENLK
+926 NAIILIAEVDENLK
-940 AGLGD
+940 SGLNNID
-945 SESIRRATLHRSRP
+945 SIRNATLHRARP

-973 IAGQVFWGPMAFA
+973 IARQVFWGPMAFA

-999 TLLPALLSYLLEYE
+999 TLLPALLSYLLEFE
-1013 RAKEPGKQIR
+1013 RWGHQKGH

>member
-1 MNRAKFNLSSW
+1 MSTGKFNLSSW
-12 AIAHQQLVSFLLLII
+12 AIAHQQMVSFLLLII
-27 MVGGY
+27 MFGGY

-46 TIKTAVISAQ
+46 TIKTALISAQ
-56 WPGATPEEMVNLVTD
+56 WPGATPEEMVSLVTD
-71 PIEKAVQEL
+71 PIEKSVQEL

-87 SQTRKGFTEITLN
+87 SQTRNGSTEVTLN

-114 QQLRKKMQDITAL
+114 QQLRKKMQDITAQ
-127 LPEQVSPP
+127 LPEQVTPP

-148 YGITAEGF
+148 FGITTDGF
-156 TLSETRD
+156 TLTETRD
-163 VVDNIQ
+163 MVDNIQ
-169 RQLRSVKDIGRTIQV
+169 RQLRTVKDIGKTIQI

-198 QLAAMGIAP
+198 QIASMGISP
-207 DEIIAAIRSNNAV
+207 DDIIAAIRHNNAV
-220 TPSGTLRTERDR
+220 TPSGTLRTMNDR
-232 LSVDVTGTRLTE
+232 VSVDVTGTQLTE
-244 EALKQITLRKG
+244 ETLKHIHLTAGGRTVALT
-255 DRTLALSDIVTIER
+255 DIVSIER
-269 KPDSTPS
+269 TREGIPS
-276 PVFHVNGQPALG
+276 PLFHVNGQPAMG

-296 GNMLQFGQD
+296 GNMLQFGHD
-305 LDLQLAKIQ
+305 LDLQLEKIKSD
-314 AGLPQGITIT
+314 LPHGINIT

-358 LGLRAGLVVALAIPI
+358 LGLRAGLVVAVAIPI

-471 ILISLISSWI
+471 IFISLISSWV

-495 SGARV
+495 SGAKIRA
-500 PQHQE
+500 HDE
-505 SQGRL
+505 SKGRL
-510 SRAFERIITLTL
+510 SRAYETLIELTL
-522 QHRLAVTLSS
+522 KHRMAVTLSS
-532 VVLLG
+532 IVFLG
-537 CSLWSSQWLKSE
+537 LSIWSSQWLKSE
-549 FFPSSDRPELLI
+549 FFPASDRPELLI

-580 LEAILSKE
+580 LEDILNKE

-609 DLLSDAEN
+609 DLMSDAEN
-617 IAQLVVVAKDLDTRN
+617 IAQLVVVAKDLESRN

-679 ISARQLSALL
+679 LYARQLSAMM
-689 AKDNRITGLNLT
+689 AKDPRVTGLNLT

-707 TVDVKVNQAS
+707 SVAVNVNQAS
-717 ASQAG
+717 ASMTG
-722 LTTEQISNVL
+722 LTTQQISNTL
-732 NMFYTGLPVTALR
+732 NMFYSGLPVTELR
-745 EQNRRTDVVLQGNEA
+745 EQNHRTDVVLQGSEVD
-760 ERKDLFNLEGLLITT
+760 RKNLSGLEGTLITT
-775 QTGAK
+775 PGGAK
-780 VPLSQVASFSWE
+780 IPLSQLASFTWD
-792 LTNPVI
+792 LKNPMI

-810 GDVTG
+810 GDVNS
-815 GQNVDSVVSDLTPAI
+815 GQNVDSVVNDLTPAI
-830 AQFRQQLPPGYSLTV
+830 DRFRQELPAGYTVAV
-845 SGVSEES
+845 SGASEES

-864 VTVIIMLVVMMIQ
+864 VTVIIMLGVMMVQ
-877 LQSYSRVILATL
+877 LQSYSRVVLATL

-899 GALLPSG
+899 AALLPTG

-926 NAIILISEVDENLK
+926 NAIILIAEVDENLK
-940 AGLGD
+940 SGLNNID
-945 SESIRRATLHRSRP
+945 SIRNATLHRARP

-973 IAGQVFWGPMAFA
+973 IARQVFWGPMAFA

-999 TLLPALLSYLLEYE
+999 TLLPALLSYLLEFE
-1013 RAKEPGKQIR
+1013 RRGHQKGH

>member
-1 MNRAKFNLSSW
+1 MSTGKFNLSSW
-12 AIAHQQLVSFLLLII
+12 AIAHQQMVSFLLLII
-27 MVGGY
+27 MFGGY

-46 TIKTAVISAQ
+46 TIKTALISVQ
-56 WPGATPEEMVNLVTD
+56 WPGATPEEMVSLVTD
-71 PIEKAVQEL
+71 PIEKSVQEL

-87 SQTRKGFTEITLN
+87 SQTRNGSTEVTLN

-114 QQLRKKMQDITAL
+114 QQLRKKMQDITAQ
-127 LPEQVSPP
+127 LPEQVTPP

-148 YGITAEGF
+148 FGITTDGF
-156 TLSETRD
+156 TLTETRD
-163 VVDNIQ
+163 MVDNIQ
-169 RQLRSVKDIGRTIQV
+169 RQLRTVKDIGKTIQI

-198 QLAAMGIAP
+198 QIASMGISP
-207 DEIIAAIRSNNAV
+207 DDIIAAIRHNNAV
-220 TPSGTLRTERDR
+220 TPSGTLRTMNDR
-232 LSVDVTGTRLTE
+232 VSVDVTGTQLTE
-244 EALKQITLRKG
+244 ETLKHIHLTAGGRTVALT
-255 DRTLALSDIVTIER
+255 DIVSIER
-269 KPDSTPS
+269 TREGIPS
-276 PVFHVNGQPALG
+276 PLFHVNGQPAMG

-296 GNMLQFGQD
+296 GNMLQFGHD
-305 LDLQLAKIQ
+305 LDLQLEKIKSD
-314 AGLPQGITIT
+314 LPHGINIT

-358 LGLRAGLVVALAIPI
+358 LGLRAGLVVAVAIPI

-471 ILISLISSWI
+471 IFISLISSWV

-495 SGARV
+495 SGAKIRA
-500 PQHQE
+500 HDE
-505 SQGRL
+505 SKGRL
-510 SRAFERIITLTL
+510 SRAYETLIELTL
-522 QHRLAVTLSS
+522 KHRMAVTLSS
-532 VVLLG
+532 IVFLG
-537 CSLWSSQWLKSE
+537 LSIWSSQWLKSE
-549 FFPSSDRPELLI
+549 FFPASDRPELLI

-580 LEAILSKE
+580 LEDILNKE

-609 DLLSDAEN
+609 DLMSDAEN
-617 IAQLVVVAKDLDTRN
+617 IAQLVVVAKDLESRN

-679 ISARQLSALL
+679 LYARQLSAMM
-689 AKDNRITGLNLT
+689 AKDPRVTGLNLT

-707 TVDVKVNQAS
+707 SVAVNVNQAS
-717 ASQAG
+717 ASMTG
-722 LTTEQISNVL
+722 LTTQQISNTL
-732 NMFYTGLPVTALR
+732 NMFYSGLPVTELR
-745 EQNRRTDVVLQGNEA
+745 EQNHRTDVVLQGSEVD
-760 ERKDLFNLEGLLITT
+760 RKNLSGLEGTLITT
-775 QTGAK
+775 PGGAK
-780 VPLSQVASFSWE
+780 IPLSQLASFTWD
-792 LTNPVI
+792 LKNPMI

-810 GDVTG
+810 GDVNS
-815 GQNVDSVVSDLTPAI
+815 GQNVDSVVNDLTPAI
-830 AQFRQQLPPGYSLTV
+830 DRFRQELPAGYTVAV
-845 SGVSEES
+845 SGASEES

-864 VTVIIMLVVMMIQ
+864 VTVIIMLGVMMVQ
-877 LQSYSRVILATL
+877 LQSYSRVVLATL

-899 GALLPSG
+899 AALLPTG

-926 NAIILISEVDENLK
+926 NAIILIAEVDENLK
-940 AGLGD
+940 SGLNNID
-945 SESIRRATLHRSRP
+945 SIRNATLHRARP

-973 IAGQVFWGPMAFA
+973 IARQVFWGPMAFA

-999 TLLPALLSYLLEYE
+999 TLLPALLSYLLEFE
-1013 RAKEPGKQIR
+1013 RRGHQKGH

>member
-1 MNRAKFNLSSW
+1 MSTGKFNLSSW
-12 AIAHQQLVSFLLLII
+12 AIAHQQMVSFLLLII
-27 MVGGY
+27 MFGGY

-46 TIKTAVISAQ
+46 TIKTALISAQ
-56 WPGATPEEMVNLVTD
+56 WPGATPEEMVSLVTD
-71 PIEKAVQEL
+71 PIEKSVQEL

-87 SQTRKGFTEITLN
+87 SQTRNGSTEVTLN

-127 LPEQVSPP
+127 LPEQVTPP

-148 YGITAEGF
+148 FGITTDGF
-156 TLSETRD
+156 TLTETRD
-163 VVDNIQ
+163 MVDNIQ
-169 RQLRSVKDIGRTIQV
+169 RQLRTVKDIGKTIQI

-198 QLAAMGIAP
+198 QIASMGISP
-207 DEIIAAIRSNNAV
+207 DDIIAAIRHNNAV
-220 TPSGTLRTERDR
+220 TPSGTLRTMNDR
-232 LSVDVTGTRLTE
+232 VSVDVTGTQLTE
-244 EALKQITLRKG
+244 ETLKHIHLTAGGRTVALT
-255 DRTLALSDIVTIER
+255 DIVSIER
-269 KPDSTPS
+269 TREGIPS
-276 PVFHVNGQPALG
+276 PLFHVNGQPAMG

-296 GNMLQFGQD
+296 GNMLQFGHD
-305 LDLQLAKIQ
+305 LDLQLEKIKSD
-314 AGLPQGITIT
+314 LPHGINIT

-358 LGLRAGLVVALAIPI
+358 LGLRAGLVVAVAIPI

-471 ILISLISSWI
+471 IFISLISSWV

-495 SGARV
+495 SGAKIRA
-500 PQHQE
+500 HDE
-505 SQGRL
+505 SKGRL
-510 SRAFERIITLTL
+510 SRAYEALIELTL
-522 QHRLAVTLSS
+522 KHRMAVTLSS
-532 VVLLG
+532 IVLLG
-537 CSLWSSQWLKSE
+537 LSIWSSQWLKSE
-549 FFPSSDRPELLI
+549 FFPASDRPELLI

-580 LEAILSKE
+580 LEDILNKE

-609 DLLSDAEN
+609 DLMSDAEN
-617 IAQLVVVAKDLDTRN
+617 IAQLVVVAKDLESRN

-679 ISARQLSALL
+679 LYARQLSAIM
-689 AKDNRITGLNLT
+689 AKDQRVAGLNLT

-707 TVDVKVNQAS
+707 SVAVNINQAS
-717 ASQAG
+717 ASMTG
-722 LTTEQISNVL
+722 LTTEQISNTL
-732 NMFYTGLPVTALR
+732 NMFYSGLPVTELR
-745 EQNRRTDVVLQGNEA
+745 EQNHRTDVVLQGSEVD
-760 ERKDLFNLEGLLITT
+760 RKNLSGLEGTLITT
-775 QTGAK
+775 PGGAK
-780 VPLSQVASFSWE
+780 IPLSQLASFTWD
-792 LTNPVI
+792 LKNPMI

-810 GDVTG
+810 GDVNS
-815 GQNVDSVVSDLTPAI
+815 GQNVDSVVNDLTPAI
-830 AQFRQQLPPGYSLTV
+830 ERFRQELPAGYTVAV
-845 SGVSEES
+845 SGASEES

-864 VTVIIMLVVMMIQ
+864 VTVIIMLGVMMIQ
-877 LQSYSRVILATL
+877 LQSYSRVVLATL

-899 GALLPSG
+899 AALLPTG

-926 NAIILISEVDENLK
+926 NAIILIAEVDENLK
-940 AGLGD
+940 SGLNNID
-945 SESIRRATLHRSRP
+945 SIRNATLHRARP

-973 IAGQVFWGPMAFA
+973 IARQVFWGPMAFA

-999 TLLPALLSYLLEYE
+999 TLLPALLSYLLEFE
-1013 RAKEPGKQIR
+1013 RWGHQKGH

>member
-1 MNRAKFNLSSW
+1 
-12 AIAHQQLVSFLLLII
+12 
-27 MVGGY
+27 
-32 LSFTSLSRDEDPAF
+32 
-46 TIKTAVISAQ
+46 
-56 WPGATPEEMVNLVTD
+56 
-71 PIEKAVQEL
+71 
-80 PWFDSVE
+80 
-87 SQTRKGFTEITLN
+87 
-100 LRDDTPPE
+100 
-108 QVKPVW
+108 
-114 QQLRKKMQDITAL
+114 
-127 LPEQVSPP
+127 
-135 VVNDEYDATYGTI
+135 
-148 YGITAEGF
+148 
-156 TLSETRD
+156 
-163 VVDNIQ
+163 
-169 RQLRSVKDIGRTIQV
+169 
-184 GIQTEQVVLSFSAR
+184 
-198 QLAAMGIAP
+198 MGIAP

-232 LSVDVTGTRLTE
+232 LSVDVTGTRMTE
-244 EALKQITLRKG
+244 ETLKHITLRKG
-255 DRTLALSDIVTIER
+255 DRTLALSDIVTVER
-269 KPDSTPS
+269 KPESTPS
-276 PVFHVNGQPALG
+276 PVFHVNGQPAMG

-314 AGLPQGITIT
+314 SGLPHGITIT

-358 LGLRAGLVVALAIPI
+358 LGLRAGLVVAVAIPI

-500 PQHQE
+500 QHHE
-505 SQGRL
+505 KSQGRFF
-510 SRAFERIITLTL
+510 RAWEHIITLTL
-522 QHRLAVTLSS
+522 QYRLAVTLSS

-537 CSLWSSQWLKSE
+537 LSLWGSQWLKSE
-549 FFPSSDRPELLI
+549 FFPASDRPELLI

-617 IAQLVVVAKDLDTRN
+617 IAQLVVVAKDLDARN
-632 ALQTKLSAILRD
+632 TLQTKLSAILRD

-668 RVSGPDFNQTR
+668 RVSGPDFNQAR

-689 AKDNRITGLNLT
+689 AKDSRITGLNLT

-717 ASQAG
+717 ASMAG
-722 LTTEQISNVL
+722 LTNEQIANLL

-745 EQNRRTDVVLQGNEA
+745 EQNRQTEVVLQGNDTD
-760 ERKDLFNLEGLLITT
+760 RRDLFNLEGTLLTT

-810 GDVTG
+810 GDVTS
-815 GQNVDSVVSDLTPAI
+815 GQNVDSVVSDLTPVI
-830 AQFRQQLPPGYSLTV
+830 AQFRQRLPPGYSLAV

-864 VTVIIMLVVMMIQ
+864 VTVIIMLGVMMIQ
-877 LQSYSRVILATL
+877 LQSYSRIILATL

-1013 RAKEPGKQIR
+1013 RAKQPGKQTR

>member
-1 MNRAKFNLSSW
+1 MSTGKFNLSSW
-12 AIAHQQLVSFLLLII
+12 AIAHQQMVSFLLLII
-27 MVGGY
+27 MFGGY

-46 TIKTAVISAQ
+46 TIKTALISAQ
-56 WPGATPEEMVNLVTD
+56 WPGATPEEMVSLVTD
-71 PIEKAVQEL
+71 PIEKSVQEL

-87 SQTRKGFTEITLN
+87 SQTRNGSTEVTLN

-114 QQLRKKMQDITAL
+114 QQLRKKMQDITAQ
-127 LPEQVSPP
+127 LPEQVTPP

-148 YGITAEGF
+148 FGITTDGF
-156 TLSETRD
+156 TLTETRD
-163 VVDNIQ
+163 MVDNIQ
-169 RQLRSVKDIGRTIQV
+169 RQLRTVKDIGKTIQI

-198 QLAAMGIAP
+198 QIASMGISP
-207 DEIIAAIRSNNAV
+207 DDIIAAIRHNNAV
-220 TPSGTLRTERDR
+220 TPSGTLRTMNDR
-232 LSVDVTGTRLTE
+232 VSVDVTGTQLTE
-244 EALKQITLRKG
+244 ETLKHIHLTAGGRTVALT
-255 DRTLALSDIVTIER
+255 DIVSIER
-269 KPDSTPS
+269 TREGIPS
-276 PVFHVNGQPALG
+276 PLFHVNGQPAMG

-296 GNMLQFGQD
+296 GNMLQFGHD
-305 LDLQLAKIQ
+305 LDLQLEKIKSD
-314 AGLPQGITIT
+314 LPHGINIT

-358 LGLRAGLVVALAIPI
+358 LGLRAGLVVAVAIPI

-471 ILISLISSWI
+471 IFISLISSWV

-495 SGARV
+495 SGAKIRA
-500 PQHQE
+500 HDE
-505 SQGRL
+505 SKGRL
-510 SRAFERIITLTL
+510 SRAYETLIELTL
-522 QHRLAVTLSS
+522 KHRMAVTLSS
-532 VVLLG
+532 IVFLG
-537 CSLWSSQWLKSE
+537 LSIWSSQWLKSE
-549 FFPSSDRPELLI
+549 FFPASDRPELLI

-580 LEAILSKE
+580 LEDILNKE

-609 DLLSDAEN
+609 DLMSDAEN
-617 IAQLVVVAKDLDTRN
+617 IAQLVVVAKDLESRN

-679 ISARQLSALL
+679 LYARQLSAMM
-689 AKDNRITGLNLT
+689 AKDPRVTGLNLT

-707 TVDVKVNQAS
+707 SVAVNVNQAS
-717 ASQAG
+717 ASMTG
-722 LTTEQISNVL
+722 LTTQQISNTL
-732 NMFYTGLPVTALR
+732 NMFYSGLPVTELR
-745 EQNRRTDVVLQGNEA
+745 EQNHRTDVVLQGSEVD
-760 ERKDLFNLEGLLITT
+760 RKNLSGLEGTLITT
-775 QTGAK
+775 PGGAK
-780 VPLSQVASFSWE
+780 IPLSQLASFTWD
-792 LTNPVI
+792 LKNPMI

-810 GDVTG
+810 GDVNS
-815 GQNVDSVVSDLTPAI
+815 GQNVDSVVNDLTHAI
-830 AQFRQQLPPGYSLTV
+830 DRFRQELPAGYTVAV
-845 SGVSEES
+845 SGASEES

-864 VTVIIMLVVMMIQ
+864 VTVIIMLGVMMVQ
-877 LQSYSRVILATL
+877 LQSYSRVVLATL

-899 GALLPSG
+899 AALLPTG

-926 NAIILISEVDENLK
+926 NAIILIAEVDENLK
-940 AGLGD
+940 SGLNNID
-945 SESIRRATLHRSRP
+945 SIRNATLHRARP

-973 IAGQVFWGPMAFA
+973 IARQVFWGPMAFA

-999 TLLPALLSYLLEYE
+999 TLLPALLSYLLEFE
-1013 RAKEPGKQIR
+1013 RRGHQKGH

>member
-1 MNRAKFNLSSW
+1 MNTGKFNLSSW

-32 LSFTSLSRDEDPAF
+32 LSFSSLSRDEDPAF

-56 WPGATPEEMVNLVTD
+56 WPGATPEEMVSLVTD
-71 PIEKAVQEL
+71 PIEKSVQEL

-87 SQTRKGFTEITLN
+87 SQTRNGSTEVTLN

-114 QQLRKKMQDITAL
+114 QQLRKKMLDITAL
-127 LPEQVSPP
+127 LPEQVTPP

-148 YGITAEGF
+148 FGITTDGF
-156 TLSETRD
+156 TLTETRD
-163 VVDNIQ
+163 MVDNIQ
-169 RQLRSVKDIGRTIQV
+169 RQLRTVKDIGKTIQI

-198 QLAAMGIAP
+198 QIASMGISP
-207 DEIIAAIRSNNAV
+207 DDIIAAIRHNNAV
-220 TPSGTLRTERDR
+220 TPSGTLRTMNDR
-232 LSVDVTGTRLTE
+232 VSVDVTGTQLTE
-244 EALKQITLRKG
+244 ETLKHIHLTAGGRTVALT
-255 DRTLALSDIVTIER
+255 DIVSIER
-269 KPDSTPS
+269 TREGIPS
-276 PVFHVNGQPALG
+276 PLFHVNGQPAMG

-296 GNMLQFGQD
+296 GNMLQFGHD
-305 LDLQLAKIQ
+305 LDLQLEKIKSD
-314 AGLPQGITIT
+314 LPHGINIT

-358 LGLRAGLVVALAIPI
+358 LGIRAGLVVAVAIPI

-471 ILISLISSWI
+471 IFISLISSWV

-495 SGARV
+495 SGAKIRA
-500 PQHQE
+500 HDE
-505 SQGRL
+505 SKGRL
-510 SRAFERIITLTL
+510 SRAYEALIELTL
-522 QHRLAVTLSS
+522 KHRMAVTLSS
-532 VVLLG
+532 IVLLG
-537 CSLWSSQWLKSE
+537 LSIWSSQWLKSE
-549 FFPSSDRPELLI
+549 FFPASDRPELLI

-574 EKETHR
+574 ERETHR
-580 LEAILSKE
+580 LEDILNKE

-617 IAQLVVVAKDLDTRN
+617 IAQLVVVAKDLESRN

-679 ISARQLSALL
+679 LYARQLSAMM
-689 AKDNRITGLNLT
+689 AKDPRVTGLNLT

-707 TVDVKVNQAS
+707 SVAVNVNQAS
-717 ASQAG
+717 ASMTG
-722 LTTEQISNVL
+722 LTTEQISNTL
-732 NMFYTGLPVTALR
+732 NMFYSGLPVTELR
-745 EQNRRTDVVLQGNEA
+745 EQNHRTDVVLQGSEVD
-760 ERKDLFNLEGLLITT
+760 RKNLSGLEGTLITT
-775 QTGAK
+775 PGGAK
-780 VPLSQVASFSWE
+780 IPLSQLASFTWD
-792 LTNPVI
+792 LKNPMI

-810 GDVTG
+810 GDVNS
-815 GQNVDSVVSDLTPAI
+815 GQNVDSVVNDLTPAI
-830 AQFRQQLPPGYSLTV
+830 ERFRQELPAGYTIAV
-845 SGVSEES
+845 SGASEES

-864 VTVIIMLVVMMIQ
+864 VTVIIMLGVMMVQ
-877 LQSYSRVILATL
+877 LQSYSRVVLATL

-899 GALLPSG
+899 AALLPTG

-926 NAIILISEVDENLK
+926 NAIILIAEVDENLK
-940 AGLGD
+940 SGLNNID
-945 SESIRRATLHRSRP
+945 SIRNATLHRARP

-973 IAGQVFWGPMAFA
+973 IARQVFWGPMAFA

-999 TLLPALLSYLLEYE
+999 TLLPALLSYLLEFE
-1013 RAKEPGKQIR
+1013 RRGHQKGH

>member
-1 MNRAKFNLSSW
+1 MSTGKFNLSSW
-12 AIAHQQLVSFLLLII
+12 AIAHQQMVSFLLLII
-27 MVGGY
+27 MFGGY

-46 TIKTAVISAQ
+46 TIKTALISAQ
-56 WPGATPEEMVNLVTD
+56 WPGATPEEMVSLVTD
-71 PIEKAVQEL
+71 PIEKSVQEL

-87 SQTRKGFTEITLN
+87 SQTRNGSTEVTLN

-114 QQLRKKMQDITAL
+114 QQLRKKMQDITAQ
-127 LPEQVSPP
+127 LPEQVTPP

-148 YGITAEGF
+148 FGITTDGF
-156 TLSETRD
+156 TLTETRD
-163 VVDNIQ
+163 MVDNIQ
-169 RQLRSVKDIGRTIQV
+169 RQLRTVKDIGKTIQI

-198 QLAAMGIAP
+198 QIASMGISP
-207 DEIIAAIRSNNAV
+207 DDIIAAIRHNNAV
-220 TPSGTLRTERDR
+220 TPSGTLRTMNDR
-232 LSVDVTGTRLTE
+232 VSVDVTGTQLTE
-244 EALKQITLRKG
+244 ETLKHIHLTAGGRTVALT
-255 DRTLALSDIVTIER
+255 DIVSIER
-269 KPDSTPS
+269 TREGIPS
-276 PVFHVNGQPALG
+276 PLFHVNGQPAMG

-296 GNMLQFGQD
+296 GNMLQFGHD
-305 LDLQLAKIQ
+305 LDLQLEKIKSD
-314 AGLPQGITIT
+314 LPHGINIT

-358 LGLRAGLVVALAIPI
+358 LGLRAGLVVAVAIPI

-471 ILISLISSWI
+471 IFISLISSWV

-495 SGARV
+495 SDAKIRA
-500 PQHQE
+500 HDE
-505 SQGRL
+505 SKGRL
-510 SRAFERIITLTL
+510 SRAYEALIELTL
-522 QHRLAVTLSS
+522 KHRMAVTLSS
-532 VVLLG
+532 IVLLG
-537 CSLWSSQWLKSE
+537 LSIWSSQWLKSE
-549 FFPSSDRPELLI
+549 FFPASDRPELLI

-574 EKETHR
+574 ERETHR
-580 LEAILSKE
+580 LEDILNKE

-617 IAQLVVVAKDLDTRN
+617 IAQLVVVAKDLESRN

-668 RVSGPDFNQTR
+668 RISGPDFNQTR
-679 ISARQLSALL
+679 LYARQLSAMM
-689 AKDNRITGLNLT
+689 AKDPRVTGLNLT

-707 TVDVKVNQAS
+707 SVAVNVNQAS
-717 ASQAG
+717 ASMTG
-722 LTTEQISNVL
+722 LTTEQISNTL
-732 NMFYTGLPVTALR
+732 NMFYSGLPVTELR
-745 EQNRRTDVVLQGNEA
+745 EQNHRTDVVLQGSEVD
-760 ERKDLFNLEGLLITT
+760 RKNLSGLEGTLITT
-775 QTGAK
+775 PGGAK
-780 VPLSQVASFSWE
+780 IPLSQLASFTWD
-792 LTNPVI
+792 LKNPMI

-810 GDVTG
+810 GDVNS
-815 GQNVDSVVSDLTPAI
+815 GQNVDSVVNDLTPAI
-830 AQFRQQLPPGYSLTV
+830 ERFRQELPAGYTIAV
-845 SGVSEES
+845 SGASEES

-864 VTVIIMLVVMMIQ
+864 VTVIIMLGVMMVQ
-877 LQSYSRVILATL
+877 LQSYSRVVLATL

-899 GALLPSG
+899 AALLPTG

-926 NAIILISEVDENLK
+926 NAIILIAEVDENLK
-940 AGLGD
+940 SGLNNID
-945 SESIRRATLHRSRP
+945 SIRNATLHRARP

-973 IAGQVFWGPMAFA
+973 IARQVFWGPMAFA

-999 TLLPALLSYLLEYE
+999 TLLPALLSYLLEFE
-1013 RAKEPGKQIR
+1013 RRGHQKGH